1 MDDFDEDLDAMLAAE
16 AAMDMEQKVME
27 EVSLCLCGPFRP
39 DSVLLSLR
47 FSLISFTNTYTI
59 IHP

>member
-16 AAMDMEQKVME
+16 AAMDMEQKVIE
-27 EVSLCLCGPFRP
+27 EVSLCLCGPFRL

-47 FSLISFTNTYTI
+47 LLSSFTNTHTI